1 MCMQNSVSL
10 SAVKVTPNPN
20 IKSIN
25 PLKRKC
31 FFDNEHPPNH
41 PLQAYKK
48 YSQVR
53 QIHSVE

>member
-1 MCMQNSVSL
+1 MFIQNSVSL

-20 IKSIN
+20 IKSID

-31 FFDNEHPPNH
+31 FFDEEQPLNH
-41 PLQAYKK
+41 PLKAYKK

-53 QIHSVE
+53 HIYSAG